1 MMFCFCDVLSKV
13 TRGRPSYWLGR
24 VANFFLLTK
33 GIETIA
39 ASSTSVMLVLRNFAI
54 LFSLVI
60 CSFEKRNEQSVLLF
74 FMFCPLPLTGKKV
87 L

>member
-1 MMFCFCDVLSKV
+1 
-13 TRGRPSYWLGR
+13 
-24 VANFFLLTK
+24 
-33 GIETIA
+33 

>member
-1 MMFCFCDVLSKV
+1 MFVFRCDVLSKV
-13 TRGRPSYWLGR
+13 TRNRSSYWLGR
-24 VANFFLLTK
+24 VATFFLLTK
-33 GIETIA
+33 GSETIA
-39 ASSTSVMLVLRNFAI
+39 ASSTSVILVFRNFAI

-60 CSFEKRNEQSVLLF
+60 CSFEKRKEQSVLLF